1 MAGIQK
7 RIVKQGKRNAVSRAF
22 YAKSDKDTIATWRR
36 ELDRILHVFNVCSA
50 YSVWHSLTASLQTEL
65 AINTHTMVVDIHQNV
80 LASREGG
87 HRQFHPVNMIRSRQQ
102 KSAYDLAG
110 SSQVS
115 QQQRIP

>member
-22 YAKSDKDTIATWRR
+22 YAKGDKDTIATWRR

-50 YSVWHSLTASLQTEL
+50 YSVWHSLTTSLQTEL

-87 HRQFHPVNMIRSRQQ
+87 HRQFHPVNMIRSHQQ

-115 QQQRIP
+115 QPQRIP